1 MGALA
6 VLGIVVAVM
15 QVESH
20 ILQPLLLGRAV
31 PLHPLAVVL
40 AIAAGLLTVGIAGA
54 LLAVPLL
61 AVLNSAIRSLLSDT
75 DQHTDPVGIVG
86 GEPEQSGPEQPRLGT
101 SAPPNTP
108 TATAEPEL
116 VGHG

>member
-1 MGALA
+1 VL
-6 VLGIVVAVM
+6 LGIVVAVM
-15 QVESH
+15 QVESR

-31 PLHPLAVVL
+31 RLHPLAVVL
-40 AIAAGLLTVGIAGA
+40 SIAAGLLTGA

-75 DQHTDPVGIVG
+75 DQHTDPVDIDA
-86 GEPEQSGPEQPRLGT
+86 GEPEQSGPRQPGLGT
-101 SAPPNTP
+101 PARPNTP
-108 TATAEPEL
+108 IAAAEPEL